1 MATNQVGMKA
11 ILQSADAPDHI
22 ALAGGIP
29 DPDLFPIQQIQAVH
43 QHLFSDDAVIKKALQ
58 YSTADGDSD
67 LKTALINSLLP
78 ASLSIEHKNILI
90 TQGVQQGLDILCRH
104 YSGFQQSSVVC
115 TEPTYPAFLNV
126 TQLHQQSI
134 KTVDLDEQG
143 LDIHQMTHHLEQGA
157 AWVYLNPSYQNP
169 TGCSLAAGNRQEI
182 FQAASQHGVPIIEDT
197 TYDAL
202 FYSDKPYSPIAAYQD
217 SMEQGAV
224 IQVGTV
230 SKIMVP
236 GYRIGWIVADE
247 QTITQLSNIKQSMD
261 LCTSPIVQQV
271 IAALLSDK
279 EFFNAHLARLRAVYH
294 GKCQAMCQALQDYMP
309 RQCRWTIPQGGMFV
323 WVTLPEQLSATRI
336 CQRLRDEEQVMCLP
350 GQVFYQNRS
359 DSHTLR
365 LSFSLESKANI
376 RIGIEAL
383 ARVID
388 QELSTTVFPRSEN
401 INSHQPYL

>member
-22 ALAGGIP
+22 AFAGGIP
-29 DPDLFPIQQIQAVH
+29 DPDLFPIQQIQAVQ
-43 QHLFSDDAVIKKALQ
+43 QHLFSDDAAIKKALQ
-58 YSTADGDSD
+58 YSTADGDAD

-78 ASLSIEHKNILI
+78 KSLSIDHKNILI
-90 TQGVQQGLDILCRH
+90 TQGVQQGLDIICRY
-104 YSGFQQSSVVC
+104 YSGFHQPVVC
-115 TEPTYPAFLNV
+115 AEPTYPAFLNV

-134 KTVDLDEQG
+134 KTVDLNEQG
-143 LDIHQMTHHLEQGA
+143 LDIRQVTHHLEQGA

-169 TGCSLAAGNRQEI
+169 TGYSLAADNRQEI
-182 FQAASQHGVPIIEDT
+182 FQAASKHGVSIIEDT

-202 FYSDKPYSPIAAYQD
+202 FYGDKPYSPIAAYQD
-217 SMEQGAV
+217 SIEQGAV

-309 RQCRWTIPQGGMFV
+309 EQCHWTIPQGGMFV
-323 WVTLPEQLSATRI
+323 WVTVPEQLNATRI
-336 CQRLRDEEQVMCLP
+336 CQRLLDEEQVMCSP
-350 GQVFYQNRS
+350 GQIFYQNRS

-365 LSFSLESKANI
+365 LSFSLESKVKI

-383 ARVID
+383 ARVIV
-388 QELSTTVFPRSEN
+388 QELSLT
-401 INSHQPYL
+401 QL

>member
-22 ALAGGIP
+22 AFAGGIP
-29 DPDLFPIQQIQAVH
+29 DPDLFPIQQIQAVQ
-43 QHLFSDDAVIKKALQ
+43 QHLFSDDAAIKKALQ
-58 YSTADGDSD
+58 YSTADGDAD

-78 ASLSIEHKNILI
+78 KSLSIDHKNILI
-90 TQGVQQGLDILCRH
+90 TQGVQQGLDIICRY
-104 YSGFQQSSVVC
+104 YSGFHQPVVC
-115 TEPTYPAFLNV
+115 AEPTYPAFLNV

-134 KTVDLDEQG
+134 KTVDLNEQG
-143 LDIHQMTHHLEQGA
+143 LDIRQVTHHLEQGA

-169 TGCSLAAGNRQEI
+169 TGYSLAADNRQEI
-182 FQAASQHGVPIIEDT
+182 FQAASKHGVSIIEDT

-202 FYSDKPYSPIAAYQD
+202 FYGDKPYSPIAAYQD
-217 SMEQGAV
+217 SIEQGAV

-236 GYRIGWIVADE
+236 GYRIGWIIADE
-247 QTITQLSNIKQSMD
+247 QTITHLSNIKQSMD

-271 IAALLSDK
+271 VAALLSDRA
-279 EFFNAHLARLRAVYH
+279 FFNAHLARLRAVYH

-309 RQCRWTIPQGGMFV
+309 EQCHWTIPQGGMFV
-323 WVTLPEQLSATRI
+323 WVTVPEQLNATRI
-336 CQRLRDEEQVMCLP
+336 CQRLLDEEQVMCSP
-350 GQVFYQNRS
+350 GQIFYQNRS

-365 LSFSLESKANI
+365 LSFSLESKVKI

-383 ARVID
+383 ARVIV
-388 QELSTTVFPRSEN
+388 QELSLT
-401 INSHQPYL
+401 QL